1 MALFDK
7 LKETA
12 NSVKD
17 KASNFAEENQL
28 AERLGSA
35 KGSVKKTLDEST
47 SSFREYRK
55 ENKELKQ
62 ALEGAIMRYEVTYVS
77 GLPQYPK
84 SKIGA
89 IGLNI
94 MENRFSFL

>member
-17 KASNFAEENQL
+17 KATNFAEEKQL
-28 AERLGSA
+28 AEKLGNA
-35 KGSVKKTLDEST
+35 KDSVKKTLDEST
-47 SSFREYRK
+47 GSFKEFQK

-62 ALEGAIMRYEVTYVS
+62 ALEGALARYEVTQWTTTV
-77 GLPQYPK
+77 P
-84 SKIGA
+84 
-89 IGLNI
+89 
-94 MENRFSFL
+94 